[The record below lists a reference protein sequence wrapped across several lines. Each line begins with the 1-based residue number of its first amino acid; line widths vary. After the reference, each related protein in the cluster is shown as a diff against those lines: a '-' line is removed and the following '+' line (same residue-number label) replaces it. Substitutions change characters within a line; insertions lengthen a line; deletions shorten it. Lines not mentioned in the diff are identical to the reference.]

1 MWALLLLAGLL
12 LVGVVGSSIWLFRI
26 IREMTSAWEV
36 TNPQFSVV
44 EENQP
49 AAPDSPNSPASIENV
64 SNPKPIELNADS
76 LQPWSGTERVTILL
90 LGIDQRCDESGPTH
104 TDSMML
110 VTVDSMGLSA
120 GVLSLP
126 RDMWVEIPG
135 FEVDRINQAH
145 YYGEAYEYPAAARR
159 WLWKRWK
166 RFWGCE
172 LITMRQVN
180 FDAFIEVVNEI
191 GGIDVSVTEDIVD
204 ESYPDRCY
212 GYDPFEIEAGD
223 HHLGGRWL

>member
-1 MWALLLLAGLL
+1 MNSSSSNRRTRSGIRLPLWALLLLAGLL
-12 LVGVVGSSIWLFRI
+12 LVGVVGSSIWLFRT

-44 EENQP
+44 EETQP

-110 VTVDSMGLSA
+110 VTVDPMGLSA
-120 GVLSLP
+120 GVF
-126 RDMWVEIPG
+126 V
-135 FEVDRINQAH
+135 
-145 YYGEAYEYPAAARR
+145 AA
-159 WLWKRWK
+159 
-166 RFWGCE
+166 
-172 LITMRQVN
+172 
-180 FDAFIEVVNEI
+180 
-191 GGIDVSVTEDIVD
+191 
-204 ESYPDRCY
+204 P
-212 GYDPFEIEAGD
+212 
-223 HHLGGRWL
+223 